1 MLHLKEII
9 VVEGKYDKEKLKKIT
24 DSPIICTNGFNL
36 YRSKAIINSIKQ
48 LSKGRGIIILTDSDQ
63 AGFRIRAYLKNCLED
78 ACAIKNAYIPAIEG
92 KEKRKE
98 KPGKEGLLG
107 VEGIDEDILE
117 EILVKAGMET
127 DAADFIP
134 VTKAD
139 FYTAGLSG
147 KSDSSAR
154 RTQLAKKLGLPPR
167 LSANGLLELINQT
180 GGKELFDKFTSE

>member
-24 DSPIICTNGFNL
+24 DAPIICTNGFNL

-48 LSKGRGIIILTDSDQ
+48 LSKDRGIIILTDSDQ
-63 AGFRIRAYLKNCLED
+63 AGFRIRAYLKNCLGD
-78 ACAIKNAYIPAIEG
+78 SCVIKNAYIPAIEG

-117 EILVKAGMET
+117 KILVKAGMET

>member
-24 DSPIICTNGFNL
+24 DAPIICTNGFNL

-63 AGFRIRAYLKNCLED
+63 AGFRIRAYLKNCLGD
-78 ACAIKNAYIPAIEG
+78 ACAIKNAYIPAIDG

-180 GGKELFDKFTSE
+180 GGKKLFDKFTSE

>member
-24 DSPIICTNGFNL
+24 DAPIICTNGFNL

-63 AGFRIRAYLKNCLED
+63 AGFRIRAYLKNCLGD

-117 EILVKAGMET
+117 EILAKAGMET

-180 GGKELFDKFTSE
+180 GGKELFDKFISE